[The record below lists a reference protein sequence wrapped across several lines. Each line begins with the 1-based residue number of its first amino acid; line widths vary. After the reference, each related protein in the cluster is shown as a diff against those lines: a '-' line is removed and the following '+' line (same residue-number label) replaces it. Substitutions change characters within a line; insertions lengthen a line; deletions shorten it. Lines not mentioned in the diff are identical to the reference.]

1 MPDPNSSKRV
11 IALALMFGAALLAVL
26 AVLMYTGVVPLAE
39 GTRVFAAL
47 AVGIA
52 AFVDFA
58 IGLWFFR
65 MAQSS

>member
-1 MPDPNSSKRV
+1 MPDQNNSKRV
-11 IALALMFGAALLAVL
+11 IALALMFSAVLLAVL
-26 AVLMYTGVVPLAE
+26 AVLIYTGVVPLAE
-39 GTRVFAAL
+39 GTRFFAAL

-52 AFVDFA
+52 AFADFV

>member
-1 MPDPNSSKRV
+1 MADQIGSKRV
-11 IALALMFGAALLAVL
+11 IALALLFSAVLLAVL

-39 GTRVFAAL
+39 GTRRFAAL
-47 AVGIA
+47 AVGA
-52 AFVDFA
+52 AAVADFV